1 MAKQDVI
8 LLVNR
13 FRELVLEHYD
23 EADIARWIR
32 DTAADKGELVD
43 ILIENLSM
51 EEIRKWVEELDNRE
65 EDFP

>member
-1 MAKQDVI
+1 MAREDVI

-51 EEIRKWVEELDNRE
+51 KEIRNWVEELGIHE